1 MFTTDMSE
9 QKSNGKRR
17 SNLTLWLVLAV
28 CLFPFIGSIALYLFW
43 RPDSFVNYGDLVQP
57 VVPLAEVVVQE
68 QNGSQFRFEDLHGKW
83 VFLMVDNGDCDD
95 YCQMKLYWMRQVR
108 LTQGPD
114 QERIERLWLVRDGK
128 RPRPE
133 VLNEHAGTR
142 EVLIADSTI
151 LAKLPGYENAADYL
165 YVVDPL
171 GNLMMRYP
179 RDLDPSRMKKDV
191 SKLLRISKGWREVSR

>member
-1 MFTTDMSE
+1 MSE
-9 QKSNGKRR
+9 QNSNGKRR
-17 SNLTLWLVLAV
+17 SNLTLWLILAV

-57 VVPLAEVVVQE
+57 VVPLAQLVVLE
-68 QNGSQFRFEDLHGKW
+68 QNGTEFRFEDLHGKW

-114 QERIERLWLVRDGK
+114 QERIKRLWLVRDGK

-142 EVLIADSTI
+142 EVLIADPAI
-151 LAKLPGYENAADYL
+151 LAKLPGYENAVDYL

-179 RDLDPSRMKKDV
+179 RDLDPNRMKKDV

>member
-1 MFTTDMSE
+1 MSE

-17 SNLTLWLVLAV
+17 GNLTLWLVLAV

-57 VVPLAEVVVQE
+57 VVPLAQVVVQE
-68 QNGSQFRFEDLHGKW
+68 QNGSEFRFEDMHGKW
-83 VFLMVDNGDCDD
+83 VFLMIDNGDCDD

-128 RPRPE
+128 KPRPE

-142 EVLIADSTI
+142 EVLIADPAI
-151 LAKLPGYENAADYL
+151 LAKFPGYETAADYL